1 MWIEIDFQ
9 WVGLNMD
16 CATGINKH
24 AVWHTFN
31 KTRAVNHKTTQLIYN
46 TSYLSK
52 APLKITVHKYTF
64 RMT

>member
-1 MWIEIDFQ
+1 
-9 WVGLNMD
+9 MD

-31 KTRAVNHKTTQLIYN
+31 KTRAVNYKTTQLIYN

-52 APLKITVHKYTF
+52 TPLKITVHKYTF